1 MPPLGFRGVV
11 AAQRQFLLL
20 FDLSFTNVSGL
31 IRARAAA
38 KDFVTSRLG
47 PSDLA
52 GVATISVT
60 GGARLL
66 LGFTSDRRQLQ
77 RAVEGLGLLDP
88 DRKADPLAITYDSG
102 LAEPLPADGG
112 GKSEAKDAILAAEVH
127 STQVA
132 FTQGQLE
139 DYRRKVGSVVASL
152 SNLARAL
159 DAIQGRKQ
167 ILYMSAGYSDTLM
180 AGETGDAQRESSEAV
195 VEGRLWEVQSDA
207 HFGDSGARNQMEK
220 MLKSFANADVVVHTI
235 DVMGLGGGPDVSD
248 IGRTT
253 QASGQ
258 QSLNQIAR
266 DTGGRYIRNTNDL
279 AGALGEVL
287 AASDHYYVLGFESQ
301 GLKGPGKFHKL
312 KVRVRGNREV
322 ASRSGWTEGGPD
334 QTPLTRSLQAAEA
347 IAKGISGGSI
357 RLSALAVPY
366 RSAEGKATLPV
377 VLGIDGASLL
387 DRGAG
392 DSLALEIFGYAFA
405 PDGTVTDLVTLA
417 PTLQLAKVGAKLRQ
431 RGLQLQTA
439 FSLPLGPHSL
449 RFLVRDKEKGRRG
462 FLSLDVVVP
471 DFESGTPL
479 VSSPLFMDDPLT
491 GLVLQAPSRGT
502 PVLSLPFHVET
513 DDFSPRLTPT
523 LANGRTDRLCVLF
536 YGGGAEYPQ
545 GAQFEIKAQLLNGEG
560 TAVRLGKLAV
570 AKAVAESDGFRRF
583 VLAVTPAG
591 VPAGDYT
598 FKVKLKDPSSGTLVE
613 GAELVRVE

>member
-1 MPPLGFRGVV
+1 MPSKAGKFLLIVPLAIQPLQVQTPGPKPVFATEVTVVSLPVFVTDKDGKAVASLTAEDFEVQDEGKPMKLVGFQEIDATQPLPPLGFRGVV

-235 DVMGLGGGPDVSD
+235 DVMGLGGGPDALD

-253 QASGQ
+253 P
-258 QSLNQIAR
+258 
-266 DTGGRYIRNTNDL
+266 DL
-279 AGALGEVL
+279 
-287 AASDHYYVLGFESQ
+287 
-301 GLKGPGKFHKL
+301 
-312 KVRVRGNREV
+312 
-322 ASRSGWTEGGPD
+322 
-334 QTPLTRSLQAAEA
+334 LT
-347 IAKGISGGSI
+347 
-357 RLSALAVPY
+357 
-366 RSAEGKATLPV
+366 
-377 VLGIDGASLL
+377 
-387 DRGAG
+387 
-392 DSLALEIFGYAFA
+392 
-405 PDGTVTDLVTLA
+405 
-417 PTLQLAKVGAKLRQ
+417 
-431 RGLQLQTA
+431 
-439 FSLPLGPHSL
+439 
-449 RFLVRDKEKGRRG
+449 
-462 FLSLDVVVP
+462 
-471 DFESGTPL
+471 
-479 VSSPLFMDDPLT
+479 
-491 GLVLQAPSRGT
+491 
-502 PVLSLPFHVET
+502 
-513 DDFSPRLTPT
+513 
-523 LANGRTDRLCVLF
+523 
-536 YGGGAEYPQ
+536 
-545 GAQFEIKAQLLNGEG
+545 
-560 TAVRLGKLAV
+560 
-570 AKAVAESDGFRRF
+570 
-583 VLAVTPAG
+583 
-591 VPAGDYT
+591 
-598 FKVKLKDPSSGTLVE
+598 
-613 GAELVRVE
+613 